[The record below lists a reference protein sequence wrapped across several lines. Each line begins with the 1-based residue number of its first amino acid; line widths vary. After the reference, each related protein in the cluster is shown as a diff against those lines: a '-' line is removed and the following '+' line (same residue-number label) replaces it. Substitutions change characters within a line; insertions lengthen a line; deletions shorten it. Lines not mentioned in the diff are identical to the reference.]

1 MRSEVSVERQFRFHC
16 SCGAITITGE
26 RTVVCTGCG
35 KTLGVRRVR
44 RRRQCRDIVTYYG
57 RTLNGR
63 TLKVRRVKKR
73 RQHLHTTAAA
83 AIMSRFSAWVKSAR
97 ANYIKPLKVHR
108 ITEPGQSSNPSQPA
122 KGGLDL
128 SNFTLQELMTV
139 LGSVYLSFLEEEP
152 NAEEAAEMRELC
164 DEIERRRQDRGSR
177 TRVGRL
183 TTEQG
188 ESY

>member
-1 MRSEVSVERQFRFHC
+1 
-16 SCGAITITGE
+16 
-26 RTVVCTGCG
+26 
-35 KTLGVRRVR
+35 
-44 RRRQCRDIVTYYG
+44 
-57 RTLNGR
+57 LNGR

-177 TRVGRL
+177 TRVGRR